1 MVGPHVGVTANPMD
15 VLIAGGHGQIARRL
29 IRILSQ
35 HGHHARGL
43 IRNPDHAADLE
54 ADGGHPVLCDLEHD
68 DLRPHVGGADAIVFA
83 AGAGPGSGPDRKQTV
98 DLGAALKC
106 IEAAQELGVDRF
118 VIVSSIGTQDIEIGT
133 PPTPMRPYL
142 EAKAAADDALRTSG
156 LSWTIVK
163 PGSLTDEPGSGTV
176 ELATALGRRGPVSR
190 DNVAAVIYRCLLADN
205 TIRTEFE
212 LFDGP
217 TPIEA
222 AVAALLPGSGP
233 VNER

>member
-1 MVGPHVGVTANPMD
+1 MD

-35 HGHHARGL
+35 HGHHPRGL
-43 IRNPDHAADLE
+43 IRNPEHVADIE
-54 ADGGHPVLCDLEHD
+54 ADGGSPVLCDLEHD

-83 AGAGPGSGPDRKQTV
+83 AGAGPGSGPERKQSV
-98 DLGAALKC
+98 DLGAARKC
-106 IEAAQELGVDRF
+106 VEAAQELGVDRF
-118 VIVSSIGTQDIEIGT
+118 VIVSSIGTQDIESAGT
-133 PPTPMRPYL
+133 MRPYL
-142 EAKAAADDALRTSG
+142 EAKAAADDLLRTSG

-163 PGSLTDEPGSGTV
+163 PGSLTNEPGSGTV
-176 ELATALGRRGPVSR
+176 DLATALGRRGPVSR
-190 DNVAAVIYRCLLADN
+190 DNVAEVIYRCLLAEN

-217 TPIEA
+217 TPIDV
-222 AVAALLPGSGP
+222 AVGALLPGSGP